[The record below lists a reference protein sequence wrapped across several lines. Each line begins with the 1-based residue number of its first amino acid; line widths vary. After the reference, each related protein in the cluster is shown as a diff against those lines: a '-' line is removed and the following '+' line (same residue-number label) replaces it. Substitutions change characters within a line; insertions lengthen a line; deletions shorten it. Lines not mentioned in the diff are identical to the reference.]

1 VPDIPDSAD
10 PKNRD
15 REVVRAPG
23 SIQPFGFLLA
33 VTSGWEIVQASAN
46 LEDHLGIRHERAI
59 GRPLSDLI
67 GSGTLH
73 GLRNRLAVIRGPDMA
88 ERLFGIALSE
98 GGPPFD
104 VTLHLGDQGILIE
117 AEPSQAGNQ
126 GGSTMSV
133 RSMMARL
140 DKAAS
145 LDAFLREGARQ
156 ARALTGYDRVA
167 ICRFDEAG
175 TGEMVAEALAVGIA
189 SLLGQ
194 RFPATDAA
202 LEERALHLRNPFRI
216 VADVDAEPVP
226 ILPEGDTQGRPL
238 DLSVALLRAAS
249 PLHAEHLRRTGVS
262 ASLSI
267 PLVVGGRLWGLVACH
282 HRSPR
287 LPSFERR
294 STAELFGLM
303 FASRLESRELRLAL
317 ESEKARRGKG

>member
-1 VPDIPDSAD
+1 MNSG
-10 PKNRD
+10 
-15 REVVRAPG
+15 RELVRSPG
-23 SIQPFGFLLA
+23 MIQPFGFLLA
-33 VTSGWEIVQASAN
+33 VASDWEIVQASAN
-46 LEDHLGIRHERAI
+46 LEAHLGIRHGKAL
-59 GRPLSDLI
+59 GRPLSGLI

-73 GLRNRLAVIRGPDMA
+73 SLRNRLAVIRGPDMV
-88 ERLFGIALSE
+88 ERLFGVAFSE

-126 GGSTMSV
+126 SGSTMSV

-140 DKAAS
+140 DKAATME
-145 LDAFLREGARQ
+145 AFLREGARQ
-156 ARALTGYDRVA
+156 ARALTGYDSVT

-175 TGEMVAEALAVGIA
+175 GGEMVAEALGVGIA

-216 VADVDAEPVP
+216 IANIDAAPVP
-226 ILPEGDTQGRPL
+226 VLPEGDKHGRPL

-249 PLHAEHLRRTGVS
+249 PLHVEHLRHTGVS

-267 PLVVGGRLWGLVACH
+267 PLVIDGRLWGLVVCH

-294 STAELFGLM
+294 SMVELFGLM
-303 FASRLESRELRLAL
+303 LASRLESRELRLAL
-317 ESEKARRGKG
+317 DLEKARSGNG